1 MSSAIIYPCIC
12 LVCYLIAIPLRKYK
26 EKLGWFG
33 KAQTISVLCLVFAMG
48 IRVGAN
54 EEVVHNLDTYG
65 LYSLIFTIVVLV
77 FSVIAIHFARK
88 IIGLDRQ
95 GLAKARRGQ
104 SQQAGGDGASV
115 DGAAARDGASVDGAA
130 ARDGASVDRVDDA
143 AAGDG
148 KPAPT
153 GLSSIFD
160 KMTIMI
166 LISVAAGLCSGYFY
180 FLKHY
185 DFEQVSAGSSL
196 AISIGLIILLIFV
209 GLDLGLEGNVVSNI
223 RQVGFKVLIL
233 PVSVAIG
240 TLFGAL
246 LCAIFLPLAVNESLA
261 IGSGFAWYS
270 LGAGII
276 MDAGFEV
283 AGAISFLHNV
293 MRELFSI
300 VFVPFV
306 AKKFGYAEC
315 LGLPASVGMDVC
327 LPIVEQST
335 NGATTVYSFI
345 NGFTLSMSVPFLVPL
360 FLSI

>member
-95 GLAKARRGQ
+95 GLAKARDGR
-104 SQQAGGDGASV
+104 APANGGAPA
-115 DGAAARDGASVDGAA
+115 DGAANGDAPDGA
-130 ARDGASVDRVDDA
+130 
-143 AAGDG
+143 
-148 KPAPT
+148 PAPT

-185 DFEQVSAGSSL
+185 DFEQVSTGSSL

-315 LGLPASVGMDVC
+315 LGRPASVGMDVC

>member
-95 GLAKARRGQ
+95 GLAKARDGR
-104 SQQAGGDGASV
+104 APANGGAP
-115 DGAAARDGASVDGAA
+115 ADGASVDGAA

>member
-26 EKLGWFG
+26 EKFGWFG

-54 EEVVHNLDTYG
+54 EEVVHNLGTYG
-65 LYSLIFTIVVLV
+65 LYSLVFTIVVLV

-88 IIGLDRQ
+88 IIGLDRY
-95 GLAKARRGQ
+95 GLAKARNGRAPANGV
-104 SQQAGGDGASV
+104 SDGDVLADGATNGDAP
-115 DGAAARDGASVDGAA
+115 DGA
-130 ARDGASVDRVDDA
+130 
-143 AAGDG
+143 
-148 KPAPT
+148 PAPT

-160 KMTIMI
+160 RMTIMI